1 MMIRATMTCDVP
13 LIRALTQLTA
23 LEEILLA
30 QAVACV
36 EKLAKTCS
44 SWGLKSSGKRLV
56 TRSSMTLSA
65 SSR

>member
-1 MMIRATMTCDVP
+1 MTCEVP
-13 LIRALTQLTA
+13 LISALTQLTA

-36 EKLAKTCS
+36 EKLARTCS

-56 TRSSMTLSA
+56 TSSSITLSA

>member
-36 EKLAKTCS
+36 EKLAK
-44 SWGLKSSGKRLV
+44 LAPIV
-56 TRSSMTLSA
+56 V
-65 SSR
+65 

>member
-1 MMIRATMTCDVP
+1 MTCEVP

-36 EKLAKTCS
+36 EKLARTCS
-44 SWGLKSSGKRLV
+44 S
-56 TRSSMTLSA
+56 
-65 SSR
+65 